1 MRSLDCAL
9 ALLTDRVDPPPPF
22 LNGGD
27 ALSTFFMQGSANS
40 IQLLVRNDFQRGP
53 LFPGVTHHHAFNL
66 HAAIRAVTQNPLDAV
81 GVNRVAVLFGGFYSP
96 FPGAFGVM
104 FDRGF
109 VDPSPDDP
117 NVDPN
122 IVGPPREG
130 CAVFLGAIQAMRQDP
145 LQYATQVLFSTTHE
159 LGHVFNLQH
168 IEQPKNFLSTSHPT
182 LTHPLSAFHFH
193 GNHIELLRQA
203 PVTPELWPGGSA
215 FGDMGPLANHD
226 SPWRD
231 ARKLSSG
238 LQLVLE
244 MSRRSFFYF
253 EPVELDIILR
263 VSRDTNRAL
272 KVPNCLDPGYE
283 IFRLWIEDPLGERR
297 LYRPHRLYCPHGGFI
312 TVAPGRAFRRDIS
325 IFGQSGGFTF
335 RRGGVHR
342 IWAEFALSSRRVI
355 TSNPLEI
362 EVRFLKKVTASFE
375 RVNRLF
381 ESKRGRL
388 LSYHRIDRSRG
399 KAIQVFENY
408 LRSSPN
414 SETKGLVEYALGR
427 AYLDRSSRLKT
438 LSIVGKSD
446 RRAHDLLKSACDN
459 RYLGTHQREISAK
472 ILFES
477 RTNPKV
483 PVYARS
489 HPNSKGR
496 FGSRAG
502 ATR

>member
-1 MRSLDCAL
+1 MKSLDCAL
-9 ALLTDRVDPPPPF
+9 ALLTDRVEPPPPF

-27 ALSTFFMQGSANS
+27 ALSRSFIEGSANS
-40 IQLLVRNDFQRGP
+40 IHLLVRNDFQRGP

-66 HAAIRAVTQNPLDAV
+66 HAAIRAVTQNPLDAI
-81 GVNRVAVLFGGFYSP
+81 GVNRVAVLFGGFYAP

-145 LQYATQVLFSTTHE
+145 LQYARQVLFSTIHE

-168 IEQPKNFLSTSHPT
+168 IEEPKNFLSTSHPNRT
-182 LTHPLSAFHFH
+182 YPVSAFQF
-193 GNHIELLRQA
+193 NRSHIELLRQA
-203 PVTPELWPGGSA
+203 PLTPELWPGGSA

-226 SPWRD
+226 SLWRD
-231 ARKLSSG
+231 ARKPSSG

-263 VSRDTNRAL
+263 VHRDINRAF

-335 RRGGVHR
+335 RRAGVHK
-342 IWAEFALSSRRVI
+342 IWAEFELSSGRVI

-362 EVRFLKKVTASFE
+362 EVRYLKKVTASFE

-414 SETKGLVEYALGR
+414 SETKGLVEYVLGR

-438 LSIVGKSD
+438 LPIVEKYG
-446 RRAHDLLKSACDN
+446 RRGRDLLKSASDN
-459 RYLGTHQREISAK
+459 RYLGTHQREIAAK

-477 RTNPKV
+477 KINPKV
-483 PVYARS
+483 YSRS
-489 HPNSKGR
+489 QPNPKGR
-496 FGSRAG
+496 FRFKAA
-502 ATR
+502 ATL